1 MRSRTK
7 TTTILTVLVALVGMV
22 GGPAMAIEEPKFT
35 RVEKSGDF
43 EIRAY
48 APYLVAETLVSGEF
62 DDAGNEG
69 FRRLAGYIFGG
80 NRGKRKIAMTAPV
93 AQQAS
98 PQGEPKGE
106 KIAMTAPVGQERRGD
121 AWRVTFALP
130 AEIGQADAPIPND
143 ARVTLRE
150 VAARTV
156 ASLGFSGT
164 WSPERFAEK
173 KAELLRRCQAKGLK
187 IRGEVQYARYDPP
200 WTPWFLRRNEVM
212 VEVGRE

>member
-7 TTTILTVLVALVGMV
+7 GRVILTMLAALGGVVGR
-22 GGPAMAIEEPKFT
+22 PAMAIEEPKFT
-35 RVEKSGDF
+35 RVEQSGDF
-43 EIRAY
+43 EVRAY

-69 FRRLAGYIFGG
+69 FRRLAGYIFGD
-80 NRGKRKIAMTAPV
+80 NRGK
-93 AQQAS
+93 Q
-98 PQGEPKGE
+98 

-130 AEIGQADAPIPND
+130 AEISLDNAPIPND

-187 IRGEVQYARYDPP
+187 TRGEVQYARYNPP

-212 VEVGRE
+212 VDVGKS

>member
-1 MRSRTK
+1 MRSRTMGMAA
-7 TTTILTVLVALVGMV
+7 LTMLAAIGGVVGR
-22 GGPAMAIEEPKFT
+22 PAMAIEEPKFT
-35 RVEKSGDF
+35 RVEKTGDF
-43 EIRAY
+43 EVRAY

-80 NRGKRKIAMTAPV
+80 NRGKQKIAMTAPV
-93 AQQAS
+93 AQQAT
-98 PQGEPKGE
+98 PKGEPKGE

-130 AEIGQADAPIPND
+130 AEIKLDSAPIPND

-164 WSPERFAEK
+164 WSAERFAEK
-173 KAELLRRCQAKGLK
+173 KAELLRQCQAKGLK
-187 IRGEVQYARYDPP
+187 IRGEVLYARYNPP

-212 VEVGRE
+212 VEVGSS

>member
-1 MRSRTK
+1 MHSRTMGMAA
-7 TTTILTVLVALVGMV
+7 LTMLAALGGVVGR
-22 GGPAMAIEEPKFT
+22 PAMAIEEPKFT
-35 RVEKSGDF
+35 RVEKTGDF

-62 DDAGNEG
+62 DQAGNEG

-80 NRGKRKIAMTAPV
+80 NRGKQKIAMTAPV
-93 AQQAS
+93 AQQAT
-98 PQGEPKGE
+98 PKGE
-106 KIAMTAPVGQERRGD
+106 KIAMTAPVGLERRGD
-121 AWRVTFALP
+121 AWRITFALP
-130 AEIGQADAPIPND
+130 AEIKLDNAPIPND

-173 KAELLRRCQAKGLK
+173 KADLLRQCQAKGLK
-187 IRGEVQYARYDPP
+187 TRGEVQYARYNPP

-212 VEVGRE
+212 VEIGQS